1 MDLQGLTARSYG
13 LLHTGL
19 GPEGVPAHLG
29 PSVALG
35 KGAGVQGKKWCVH
48 YKSGTSVLGAPDARR
63 AHMGPI
69 RALGELLAAVRL
81 AELAHIWISKCAHG
95 DWGD

>member
-1 MDLQGLTARSYG
+1 M
-13 LLHTGL
+13 
-19 GPEGVPAHLG
+19 G
-29 PSVALG
+29 PSVALK
-35 KGAGVQGKKWCVH
+35 KGAGVQGKRWCVH
-48 YKSGTSVLGAPDARR
+48 YVLGTLVFGAPDARR

-81 AELAHIWISKCAHG
+81 AELAHIWISKCAHR